1 MRNPIIDAFE
11 RFLLSHFTYL
21 QTIHIKDMVTMF
33 TALYAGS
40 VLTLYYFLRIWIKSN
55 IVFED
60 IKDPNII
67 VARFYVGN
75 VYETQVRSD
84 VFKSFSSILNV
95 TFALVIANHTK
106 NTKVF
111 VWQVKKLEKVVAVAF
126 TIALLLAAFGV
137 MCALDTELPPGY
149 KLPVRTHAEVR
160 MIK

>member
-1 MRNPIIDAFE
+1 VRNPIIDAFE
-11 RFLLSHFTYL
+11 RFLLRYFTYL
-21 QTIHIKDMVTMF
+21 QTIHIKDMITMF

-40 VLTLYYFLRIWIKSN
+40 VLTLCIFLWIWIKAKV
-55 IVFED
+55 VFED

-67 VARFYVGN
+67 VARFYVGG

-95 TFALVIANHTK
+95 TFALIIANHTK

-111 VWQVKKLEKVVAVAF
+111 VWQVRKLEKLVAVAF
-126 TIALLLAAFGV
+126 AIALLLAAFGV

-149 KLPVRTHAEVR
+149 KLPVRSHSEVKI
-160 MIK
+160 IK